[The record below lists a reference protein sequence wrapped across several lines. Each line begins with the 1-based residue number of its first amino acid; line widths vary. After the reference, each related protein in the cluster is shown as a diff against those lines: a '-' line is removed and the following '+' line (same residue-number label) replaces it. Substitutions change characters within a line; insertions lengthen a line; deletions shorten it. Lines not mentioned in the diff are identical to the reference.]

1 MPTREA
7 IIEALRA
14 GLEGRAPFRA
24 AYLGGSDATGRV
36 DALSDIDLVCLVSEG
51 DAEAGFARIE
61 EALGS
66 VAPIERR
73 WRVPSPTWHGGEQ
86 AFYQLEGCEG
96 FGLVDV
102 VLIAFAPGFE
112 FFVRER
118 HGEPRVLF
126 DPEGLIGRV
135 PLDRASHE
143 ARRRARLENA
153 AGKFALLAHLG
164 VKEARRGRVIDAMHF
179 YQSLALQ
186 PLVDVLRAVHCPDR
200 FDFGMRYLREDL
212 PAGVVEEIERLAY
225 PGSVEEIP
233 ALVERA
239 RALMEGALKEGA
251 EGAGAG

>member
-1 MPTREA
+1 MLTRET

-14 GLEGRAPFRA
+14 GLDGRAPFRA
-24 AYLGGSDATGRV
+24 AFLGGSDATGRA
-36 DALSDIDLVCLVSEG
+36 DALSDIDLVCFVPEG
-51 DAEAGFARIE
+51 GAEAGFERIE

-96 FGLVDV
+96 FGIVDV

-126 DPEGLIGRV
+126 DPEGLVERV
-135 PLDRASHE
+135 PLDRARHE
-143 ARRRARLENA
+143 ERRRARLESA
-153 AGKFALLAHLG
+153 RGKFALLSHLG

-179 YQSLALQ
+179 YQSLALA

-200 FDFGMRYLREDL
+200 FDFGLRYLRDDL
-212 PAGVVEEIERLAY
+212 PAEVVEEIERLAY
-225 PGSVEEIP
+225 PGSAADIP
-233 ALVERA
+233 AFVERA
-239 RALMEGALKEGA
+239 GALMERAL
-251 EGAGAG
+251 EGAGEA